1 MNILFIT
8 GFPVVKHIGGV
19 QRVTDILAQE
29 FITQGHN
36 VYFLSYKRVESL
48 LNCEY
53 RCEQFYITPKD
64 YFKEEYPKLLK
75 EKKIDLIINQM
86 ISSFACG
93 LIKMTPTNIKILSA
107 YHSLPF
113 FQKGKELA
121 LMRNYQPRNIIGRIY
136 KLIATSFPFIHK
148 MRIDRD
154 IKRQIRDFKE
164 IINYS
169 DRLCLLSKYY
179 IPRVTKLIPDINK
192 EKLTA
197 INNPNTFN
205 ITELD
210 LTQKEN
216 IIICAGRI
224 DEIIKNM
231 IDFIKSWEV
240 LYKKNPNWKAYIIGD
255 STWNNDLSRLKE
267 YTKSNNIQNI
277 NFTGRVDN
285 IQEYYKKA
293 KIIAVPSIVEG
304 WPMVLCEAMS
314 YGCVPCAYN
323 SYEAVNEIIENGKS
337 GIIVPFLDKKEMSK
351 GIQSIIDDERKY
363 LTMAKNAHESVKRYN
378 SKSIAQKW
386 IDIANSI
393 DKH

>member
-29 FITQGHN
+29 FIAQGHN
-36 VYFLSYKRVESL
+36 VYFLSYKKVDSL
-48 LNCEY
+48 LNNEY
-53 RCEQFYITPKD
+53 TCEQFYITPKD
-64 YFKEEYPKLLK
+64 NYKEEYPKLLK

-86 ISSFACG
+86 VSSFACE
-93 LIKMTPTNIKILSA
+93 LLKLTPSNVKILSA

-113 FQKGKELA
+113 YQKGKEMA
-121 LMRNYQPRNIIGRIY
+121 LIRNYHPRNLVGKIY
-136 KLIATSFPFIHK
+136 KFVATSFPFIHK
-148 MRIDRD
+148 MRVNRD
-154 IKRQIRDFKE
+154 IKTQIEEFNE
-164 IINYS
+164 ITNHS
-169 DRLCLLSKYY
+169 DRLCLLSERY
-179 IPRVTKLIPDINK
+179 IPRVLKLIPDINK

-216 IIICAGRI
+216 IVICAGRI

-231 IDFIKSWEV
+231 IDFVKCWEV

-255 STWNNDLSRLKE
+255 SPCNNDLSMLKE
-267 YTKSNNIQNI
+267 YVKTHNIQNFH
-277 NFTGRVDN
+277 FTGRIDN

-293 KIIAVPSIVEG
+293 KIITIPSIVEG
-304 WPMVLCEAMS
+304 WSMVLTEAMA

-337 GIIVPFLDKKEMSK
+337 GVVVPFLRWKEMAKS
-351 GIQSIIDDERKY
+351 IQSLIDNKKDY
-363 LTMAKNAHESVKRYN
+363 PLMANEAHSSIKRYD
-378 SKSIAQKW
+378 SKRIAQRW
-386 IDIANSI
+386 IELANSI
-393 DKH
+393 KK